1 MRCVVVASD
10 AALVAACVAAADGVA
25 GIDVVAAVPRSRV
38 LGGAVPACE
47 VLLVADDPGAPA
59 AEWRRTPRARAR
71 MRRSSSSRE
80 HADIDAF
87 RSALRAG
94 AGAVAA
100 LPITSPGLAAAVT
113 DALRVRRAG
122 GASSSVRQG
131 GVVAVVGAR
140 GGVGASMV
148 ALGLAATAKALLVD
162 LAGSRAGLAFALGA
176 RPDRSLADLA
186 QAGEA
191 LASGV
196 GTIVVEHPAGL
207 RHVAGPPDPD
217 LLGTLTSGWGSEL
230 VRELRV
236 REGLSVID
244 VGCAVSAA
252 PREALVAADRVL
264 VVVTPTRS
272 RARGRT
278 RARPRRCEM
287 GSGRRA
293 RDRRESLVPPRG
305 HRGAGDLENRG
316 RSSGG
321 RRSRRPPVDV
331 RIRRRAARPRPLD
344 ANGSGSDARRPCG
357 RDAGM
362 NAFGAMADR
371 YRVRVREEMTVLP
384 PGADTREL
392 RSIVAARLRELLER
406 DRVILPVIDMERL
419 VEEVVDDAVG
429 LGPLEPLM
437 RDPAVTEV
445 IANGPGAVFVERGG
459 KLVPEAVRFRDA
471 EHLRQVVERVVGAGG
486 RRVDD
491 ASPMVDVRLPDGSRV
506 NAVLP
511 PLALDGPLLTI
522 RRFPSEPMTI
532 ADLVDLGTVTPGQV
546 DLLGRAVRGRVNIVV
561 SGGTGTGKTTLL
573 NALAGFVGRAERIV
587 TVEDAA
593 ELRLPGHHV
602 ARLESRPPNVEGRGE
617 VTLRALVRNALRMRP
632 DRIVVGEVRGGEALD
647 MLQAM
652 NTGHDGSLTTV
663 HASSTADALRR
674 IETMALMAGL
684 DLPHSAVR
692 DQVQAA
698 VDVVIHLV
706 RTADG
711 ARVVRGIDGRDDGAR
726 LRQLDNGL
734 LGRLV
739 EARCAAPSG

>member
-1 MRCVVVASD
+1 
-10 AALVAACVAAADGVA
+10 
-25 GIDVVAAVPRSRV
+25 
-38 LGGAVPACE
+38 
-47 VLLVADDPGAPA
+47 
-59 AEWRRTPRARAR
+59 
-71 MRRSSSSRE
+71 
-80 HADIDAF
+80 
-87 RSALRAG
+87 
-94 AGAVAA
+94 
-100 LPITSPGLAAAVT
+100 
-113 DALRVRRAG
+113 
-122 GASSSVRQG
+122 
-131 GVVAVVGAR
+131 
-140 GGVGASMV
+140 
-148 ALGLAATAKALLVD
+148 
-162 LAGSRAGLAFALGA
+162 
-176 RPDRSLADLA
+176 
-186 QAGEA
+186 
-191 LASGV
+191 
-196 GTIVVEHPAGL
+196 
-207 RHVAGPPDPD
+207 
-217 LLGTLTSGWGSEL
+217 
-230 VRELRV
+230 
-236 REGLSVID
+236 
-244 VGCAVSAA
+244 
-252 PREALVAADRVL
+252 
-264 VVVTPTRS
+264 
-272 RARGRT
+272 
-278 RARPRRCEM
+278 
-287 GSGRRA
+287 
-293 RDRRESLVPPRG
+293 
-305 HRGAGDLENRG
+305 
-316 RSSGG
+316 
-321 RRSRRPPVDV
+321 
-331 RIRRRAARPRPLD
+331 
-344 ANGSGSDARRPCG
+344 
-357 RDAGM
+357 M
-362 NAFGAMADR
+362 NAFGATADR
-371 YRVRVREEMTVLP
+371 YRVRVREEMTALP
-384 PGADTREL
+384 PGADAQEL
-392 RSIVAARLRELLER
+392 RSIVAARLRDLLER
-406 DRVILPVIDMERL
+406 DRVILPVIDLERL

-471 EHLRQVVERVVGAGG
+471 EHLRQVIERVVGAGG

-532 ADLVDLGTVTPGQV
+532 ADLVDLRTLTPGQV

-602 ARLESRPPNVEGRGE
+602 ARLESRPANVEGRGE

-692 DQVQAA
+692 EQVQAA
-698 VDVVIHLV
+698 VDVVVHLV

-711 ARVVRGIDGRDDGAR
+711 VRVVRQIDARDDRAR
-726 LRQLDNGL
+726 LRPLDDEL

-739 EARCAAPSG
+739 EARCAAPSS